1 MSKNKKS
8 NESFLVLIVVL
19 LLAGVGALIGIVIFR
34 NELRMLELVIASAG
48 VCLEVIGLGWVI
60 YVFSQKRKSD
70 TTTSQS
76 SISNTEGTINTG
88 DVSDS
93 NVLNTDKAVGNILAP
108 GNQNTNIG
116 KQEIHYHTHAPPEA
130 KAKEAP
136 EGEIRTGDNAN
147 IVILNNSQ
155 GNTVIQG
162 NNNVIRK

>member
-8 NESFLVLIVVL
+8 NEGFHMLIVVL

-34 NELRMLELVIASAG
+34 NELRMLELVLAFAG
-48 VCLEVIGLGWVI
+48 VCLDFIGLGWVI
-60 YVFSQKRKSD
+60 YVFWQKRKSD

-116 KQEIHYHTHAPPEA
+116 KQENHYHTHAPPEA
-130 KAKEAP
+130 KTKEAP

-147 IVILNNSQ
+147 IASLNNSQ